1 MTTAQDFSAGASPNE
16 RSDPTDT
23 LIAERLQRRG
33 FTVPLQ
39 PEVSTLRYRRRAVW
53 LLGIYIP
60 LLVVP
65 WILTCILLHRPIGA
79 SDYYDQSGI
88 HESLLTVHRRL
99 MNALSVIF
107 AITGLVTV
115 PIISAILSEAAVV
128 YTQKRREG
136 QNVSMRQLFALADRG
151 WSSLPILHE
160 SRPVCFDTVHSDRR
174 ADASS
179 GFLWLAAAFL
189 VISASVFRTP
199 FCDDD

>member
-1 MTTAQDFSAGASPNE
+1 MTTAQDGSAGASPNE

-136 QNVSMRQLFALADRG
+136 QNVSIRQLFALADRG

-160 SRPVCFDTVHSDRR
+160 SRPLSFDTVHSDRR
-174 ADASS
+174 ADTSS

-189 VISASVFRTP
+189 FISASVSRTP

>member
-1 MTTAQDFSAGASPNE
+1 MSTAQDCSASASPNT

-33 FTVPLQ
+33 FTIPLQ
-39 PEVSTLRYRRRAVW
+39 PEVSTLRYRRRAIW
-53 LLGIYIP
+53 LLGVYIP

-65 WILTCILLHRPIGA
+65 WILTCILLHRPIGT

-88 HESLLTVHRRL
+88 HESLLTVQRRL

-107 AITGLVTV
+107 AITGLVTA

-136 QNVSMRQLFALADRG
+136 QNVSIRQLFALAAV
-151 WSSLPILHE
+151 
-160 SRPVCFDTVHSDRR
+160 RPGRPGMVQSPNF
-174 ADASS
+174 A
-179 GFLWLAAAFL
+179 
-189 VISASVFRTP
+189 
-199 FCDDD
+199 